1 MIFFTTFA
9 PDKQNNKSSCLLT
22 ALGRGERVA
31 CPNETYSTYHIIN

>member
-9 PDKQNNKSSCLLT
+9 PDKQNNKGSCLLT

-31 CPNETYSTYHIIN
+31 CFNLAYFYYF

>member
-9 PDKQNNKSSCLLT
+9 PDKQNNKGSCLLT

-31 CPNETYSTYHIIN
+31 CQFLNISLYAYF

>member
-9 PDKQNNKSSCLLT
+9 SDKQNNNGSCLLT

-31 CPNETYSTYHIIN
+31 CPIKQL